1 MVNGQVKKA
10 KRVKGR
16 GARVNHL
23 EGYEI
28 WDYNSLINR

>member
-1 MVNGQVKKA
+1 MVNGQVKKHA
-10 KRVKGR
+10 WGRQKGER
-16 GARVNHL
+16 GNHL